1 LQIARLCATV
11 IHMTNSS
18 NTTSVVSVRVNPD
31 ERAIL
36 EAAAELAHT
45 NLSDFVRR
53 KALESAEVDV
63 LNRTIVTIPA
73 SDWDTFE
80 AWVKRPAEAIPALAE
95 LARRTP
101 SWER

>member
-1 LQIARLCATV
+1 MVSRPP
-11 IHMTNSS
+11 NSRAS
-18 NTTSVVSVRVNPD
+18 SVLSVRLSGQ
-31 ERAIL
+31 ERMLL
-36 EAAAELAHT
+36 EAASTKARS

-73 SDWDTFE
+73 SDWDAFE

-95 LARRTP
+95 LACRTP